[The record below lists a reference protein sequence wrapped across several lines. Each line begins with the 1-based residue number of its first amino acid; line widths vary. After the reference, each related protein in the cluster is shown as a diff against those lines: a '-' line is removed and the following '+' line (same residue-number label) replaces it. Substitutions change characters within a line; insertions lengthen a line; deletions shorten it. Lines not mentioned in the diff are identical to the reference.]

1 MMFTATFRRLLAF
14 QNQLLNG
21 YLRVMKNLIGVLSI
35 VFMSGV
41 FVGCEPMPKKPSA
54 GGHDHAHS
62 HEGPN
67 SYADAVADI
76 EKYQGIVKAAFD
88 KNQIDD
94 AHDALHDIGHAIES
108 VGTLASKEG
117 FADADLAA
125 AKKSSESL
133 LDAFGAIDE
142 TLHGGK
148 GKNYGEVSDQVDE
161 AIATLKSFV
170 KK

>member
-1 MMFTATFRRLLAF
+1 MIFTATFRRILAF

-21 YLRVMKNLIGVLSI
+21 YLRVMKNLVGILFI
-35 VFMSGV
+35 VFTSGV
-41 FVGCEPMPKKPSA
+41 FVGCEPMPKKPTA
-54 GGHDHAHS
+54 GGHD

-67 SYADAVADI
+67 SYADAVANI

-94 AHDALHDIGHAIES
+94 AHDALHDIGHSIES

-148 GKNYGEVSDQVDE
+148 GKNYGEVSDQIDE